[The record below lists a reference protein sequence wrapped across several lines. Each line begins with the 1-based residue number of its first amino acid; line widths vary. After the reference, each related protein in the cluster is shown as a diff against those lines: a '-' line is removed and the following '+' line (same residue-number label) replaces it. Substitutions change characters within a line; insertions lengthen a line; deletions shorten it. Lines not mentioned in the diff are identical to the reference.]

1 MLLNERQK
9 GQEYEVEHVS
19 IYWVNFRKQEDNG
32 NQEKKQQIAL
42 PEKLALEETMNLSN
56 GRLLDGGDDDNGG
69 SDDVHDDD
77 VDDDDRCRTKAME
90 FWYSIFLLGITKRL
104 EKQG

>member
-1 MLLNERQK
+1 
-9 GQEYEVEHVS
+9 
-19 IYWVNFRKQEDNG
+19 
-32 NQEKKQQIAL
+32 
-42 PEKLALEETMNLSN
+42 MNLSN